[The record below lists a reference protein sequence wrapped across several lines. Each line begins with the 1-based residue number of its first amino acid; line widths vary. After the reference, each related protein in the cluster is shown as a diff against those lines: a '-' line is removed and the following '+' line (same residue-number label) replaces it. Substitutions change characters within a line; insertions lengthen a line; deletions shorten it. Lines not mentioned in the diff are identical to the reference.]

1 MKGFSGFPAGKVR
14 FTPLPNLF
22 FSELLPA
29 IDDLAELKVTLHIFW
44 LIHQKKGYPRY
55 VSRRELEA
63 DGVLLGG
70 LRGTGQDPEEC
81 LGQALER
88 AVARGTLL
96 HVKALRRGL
105 STPLREG
112 LGQAIRQGSGQSHQ
126 EHERDDLYFMNTDVG
141 RRTVD
146 KIRRGELELEAVV
159 TPGEVRLEV
168 ERSNIFVL
176 YEQNIGLLTP
186 LIAEEL
192 RDAEK
197 TYPAGWIEGAFRIAV
212 ERNARHWKYVR
223 SVLERW
229 ATGGKPRKGK
239 DSEKTGR
246 GDGRDRRRY
255 IEGKYAEFIE
265 H

>member
-1 MKGFSGFPAGKVR
+1 MKGFSGFPAGKVH

-44 LIHQKKGYPRY
+44 LLHQKKGYPRY

-63 DGVLLGG
+63 DGVLRGG
-70 LRGTGQDPEEC
+70 LREMGQEPGEC

-96 HVKALRRGL
+96 HVMAQ
-105 STPLREG
+105 PLV
-112 LGQAIRQGSGQSHQ
+112 LGPRDQGQ
-126 EHERDDLYFMNTDVG
+126 EDERDDWYFMNTDLG
-141 RRTVD
+141 RRTLD

-168 ERSNIFVL
+168 ERPNIFVL

-197 TYPAGWIEGAFRIAV
+197 AYPADWIKEAFRIAV
-212 ERNARHWKYVR
+212 EHNARRWRYVR

-229 ATGGKPRKGK
+229 ATEGK
-239 DSEKTGR
+239 DRAGR
-246 GDGRDRRRY
+246 GAGKDRRRY
-255 IEGKYAEFIE
+255 IEGKYAEYIE

>member
-1 MKGFSGFPAGKVR
+1 MKGFSGFPAGKVH

-22 FSELLPA
+22 FSKLLPA

-44 LIHQKKGYPRY
+44 LLHQKKGYPRY
-55 VSRRELEA
+55 VSQRELEA
-63 DGVLLGG
+63 DGVLMGG
-70 LRGTGQDPEEC
+70 LKETGQEPEER

-96 HVKALRRGL
+96 HVTARRGD
-105 STPLREG
+105 
-112 LGQAIRQGSGQSHQ
+112 
-126 EHERDDLYFMNTDVG
+126 ERDDWYFMNTDVG

-146 KIRRGELELEAVV
+146 KILRGELELEAIV
-159 TPGEVRLEV
+159 TPNEVRLEV
-168 ERSNIFVL
+168 ERPNIFVL

-197 TYPAGWIEGAFRIAV
+197 TYPADWIEEAFRIAV
-212 ERNARHWKYVR
+212 EHNARHWRYVR

-229 ATGGKPRKGK
+229 ATEGK
-239 DSEKTGR
+239 DSEKAGR
-246 GDGRDRRRY
+246 GAEKHRRRY
-255 IEGKYAEFIE
+255 IEGKYADYIE

>member
-1 MKGFSGFPAGKVR
+1 MKGFSGFPAGKVH

-22 FSELLPA
+22 FSKLLPA

-44 LIHQKKGYPRY
+44 LLHQKKGHLRY
-55 VSRRELEA
+55 VSQRELEA

-70 LRGTGQDPEEC
+70 LRGKGQEPEEC

-96 HVKALRRGL
+96 RVTA
-105 STPLREG
+105 
-112 LGQAIRQGSGQSHQ
+112 QQGD
-126 EHERDDLYFMNTDVG
+126 ERNDWYFINTDAG
-141 RRTVD
+141 RKAVE
-146 KIRRGELELEAVV
+146 KIRRGELEIEAAMS
-159 TPGEVRLEV
+159 PDEVRLEV
-168 ERSNIFVL
+168 ERPNIFIL

-197 TYPAGWIEGAFRIAV
+197 TYPADWIEEAFRIAV
-212 ERNARHWKYVR
+212 ERNARRWRYVC
-223 SVLERW
+223 SILERW
-229 ATGGKPRKGK
+229 AAEGK
-239 DSEKTGR
+239 DREKTGR
-246 GDGRDRRRY
+246 GPEEDRRRY
-255 IEGKYAEFIE
+255 IEGKYAEYIK

>member
-1 MKGFSGFPAGKVR
+1 MKGFSGFPAGKVY

-22 FSELLPA
+22 FSKLLPA

-44 LIHQKKGYPRY
+44 LLHQQKGYPRY

-70 LRGTGQDPEEC
+70 LRGMGQKPEEY
-81 LGQALER
+81 LEQALER

-96 HVKALRRGL
+96 HVTALRQR
-105 STPLREG
+105 S
-112 LGQAIRQGSGQSHQ
+112 GQACQGEEQ
-126 EHERDDLYFMNTDVG
+126 DDWYFMNTDLG
-141 RRTVD
+141 RRTVE
-146 KIRRGELELEAVV
+146 KIRHGELELEADVV
-159 TPGEVRLEV
+159 PDEVRLEV
-168 ERSNIFVL
+168 ERPNIFAL

-197 TYPAGWIEGAFRIAV
+197 TYPADWIEEAFQIAV
-212 ERNARHWKYVR
+212 EHNARRWRYVC

-229 ATGGKPRKGK
+229 AAEGK
-239 DSEKTGR
+239 DSEKARRDAGK
-246 GDGRDRRRY
+246 DRRRY
-255 IEGKYAEFIE
+255 IEGKYAEYIE

>member
-1 MKGFSGFPAGKVR
+1 MKSFSGFPAGKVY

-44 LIHQKKGYPRY
+44 LLHQKKGYPRY

-63 DGVLLGG
+63 DGVLMGG
-70 LRGTGQDPEEC
+70 LIGTGQEPEER

-96 HVKALRRGL
+96 HVTALR
-105 STPLREG
+105 PLAKRRS
-112 LGQAIRQGSGQSHQ
+112 GQAQQ
-126 EHERDDLYFMNTDVG
+126 EDERDDWYFMNTDVG

-146 KIRRGELELEAVV
+146 KIRRGELEMEAVIL
-159 TPGEVRLEV
+159 PSEVRLEV
-168 ERSNIFVL
+168 ERPNIFVL

-197 TYPAGWIEGAFRIAV
+197 TYPDDWIEDAFRIAV
-212 ERNARHWKYVR
+212 EHNARRWRYVR

-229 ATGGKPRKGK
+229 ATEGKV
-239 DSEKTGR
+239 SEKTGK
-246 GDGRDRRRY
+246 DRRRY
-255 IEGKYAEFIE
+255 IEGKYADYIE

>member
-44 LIHQKKGYPRY
+44 LLHQKKGYPRY
-55 VSRRELEA
+55 VSRKELES
-63 DGVLLGG
+63 DGVLLRGLKGMGG
-70 LRGTGQDPEEC
+70 EPEER
-81 LGQALER
+81 LSQALER

-96 HVKALRRGL
+96 YVTACWGEK
-105 STPLREG
+105 
-112 LGQAIRQGSGQSHQ
+112 Q
-126 EHERDDLYFMNTDVG
+126 DDWYFMNTDLG

-146 KIRRGELELEAVV
+146 KIRRGELELEADIL
-159 TPGEVRLEV
+159 PSEVRLEV
-168 ERSNIFVL
+168 ERPNIFVL

-197 TYPAGWIEGAFRIAV
+197 TYPADWIEEAFRIAV
-212 ERNARHWKYVR
+212 EHNARHWRYVR

-229 ATGGKPRKGK
+229 AAEGK
-239 DSEKTGR
+239 DSEKARR
-246 GDGRDRRRY
+246 GSEEDRRRY
-255 IEGKYAEFIE
+255 IEGKYAEYIE

>member
-1 MKGFSGFPAGKVR
+1 MKGFSGFPAGKVY

-44 LIHQKKGYPRY
+44 LLHQKKGYPRY

-70 LRGTGQDPEEC
+70 LRGTGQEPVER

-96 HVKALRRGL
+96 HVTAC
-105 STPLREG
+105 
-112 LGQAIRQGSGQSHQ
+112 QGD
-126 EHERDDLYFMNTDVG
+126 ERDDWYFMNTDVG

-146 KIRRGELELEAVV
+146 KIRRGELELEVV
-159 TPGEVRLEV
+159 ASPSEVRLEV
-168 ERSNIFVL
+168 ERPNIFVL

-192 RDAEK
+192 RDAER
-197 TYPAGWIEGAFRIAV
+197 TYPADWIEEAFRIAV
-212 ERNARHWKYVR
+212 EHNARRWRYVR

-229 ATGGKPRKGK
+229 AATGK
-239 DSEKTGR
+239 DSEKTRR
-246 GDGRDRRRY
+246 GSEEDRRRY
-255 IEGKYAEFIE
+255 IEGKYAEYIE

>member
-1 MKGFSGFPAGKVR
+1 MKGFSGFPAGKVH

-22 FSELLPA
+22 FSKLLPA

-44 LIHQKKGYPRY
+44 LLHQKKGYPRY

-70 LRGTGQDPEEC
+70 LRGTGQEPEDR

-96 HVKALRRGL
+96 HVTARRGN
-105 STPLREG
+105 E
-112 LGQAIRQGSGQSHQ
+112 Q
-126 EHERDDLYFMNTDVG
+126 DDWYFMNTDLG

-159 TPGEVRLEV
+159 TPSEVRLEV
-168 ERSNIFVL
+168 ERPNIFVL

-197 TYPAGWIEGAFRIAV
+197 SYPANWIEEAFRIAV
-212 ERNARHWKYVR
+212 EHNARRWRYVR

-229 ATGGKPRKGK
+229 ATEGK
-239 DSEKTGR
+239 DREKAKGPEE
-246 GDGRDRRRY
+246 DRRRY
-255 IEGKYAEFIE
+255 IEGKYAEYIE

>member
-1 MKGFSGFPAGKVR
+1 MKGFSGFPAGKVH

-22 FSELLPA
+22 FSKLLPA

-44 LIHQKKGYPRY
+44 LLHQKKGYPRY

-70 LRGTGQDPEEC
+70 LRGTGQEPEEH

-96 HVKALRRGL
+96 HVIALR
-105 STPLREG
+105 PLAKRRS
-112 LGQAIRQGSGQSHQ
+112 GQAQQGD
-126 EHERDDLYFMNTDVG
+126 ERDDWYFMNTDVG

-146 KIRRGELELEAVV
+146 KIRRGELELEAAVS
-159 TPGEVRLEV
+159 PSEVRLEV
-168 ERSNIFVL
+168 ERPNIFVL

-197 TYPAGWIEGAFRIAV
+197 TYSADWIEEAFRIAV
-212 ERNARHWKYVR
+212 EHNARRWRYVR

-229 ATGGKPRKGK
+229 AAEGK
-239 DSEKTGR
+239 DSDKAGR
-246 GDGRDRRRY
+246 GTGKDRRRY
-255 IEGKYAEFIE
+255 IEGKYAEYIE

>member
-1 MKGFSGFPAGKVR
+1 MKGFAGFPAGKVH

-22 FSELLPA
+22 FSKLLPA

-44 LIHQKKGYPRY
+44 LLHHKKGYPRY

-70 LRGTGQDPEEC
+70 LRATGQEPAERLE
-81 LGQALER
+81 QALER

-96 HVKALRRGL
+96 HVTA
-105 STPLREG
+105 
-112 LGQAIRQGSGQSHQ
+112 RQ
-126 EHERDDLYFMNTDVG
+126 EDERDDWYFMNTDVG

-146 KIRRGELELEAVV
+146 KILRGELELEAIVS
-159 TPGEVRLEV
+159 PSEVRLEV
-168 ERSNIFVL
+168 ERPNIFVL

-197 TYPAGWIEGAFRIAV
+197 TYHADWIEEAFRIAV
-212 ERNARHWKYVR
+212 EHNARNWRYVR
-223 SVLERW
+223 SVLDRW
-229 ATGGKPRKGK
+229 AAEGK
-239 DSEKTGR
+239 DSEKAGR
-246 GDGRDRRRY
+246 GAGEDRRRY
-255 IEGKYAEFIE
+255 IEGKYADYIE

>member
-1 MKGFSGFPAGKVR
+1 MKGFLGFPAGKVR
-14 FTPLPNLF
+14 FTPLPDLF
-22 FSELLPA
+22 FSKLLPA

-44 LIHQKKGYPRY
+44 LLHQKKGYLHY

-70 LRGTGQDPEEC
+70 LKGTGQEPEEC

-96 HVKALRRGL
+96 HVTVLRQA
-105 STPLREG
+105 S
-112 LGQAIRQGSGQSHQ
+112 GQARQGD
-126 EHERDDLYFMNTDVG
+126 ERDDWYFMNTDAG
-141 RRTVD
+141 RKTVE
-146 KIRRGELELEAVV
+146 KMRRGELEIEAAIS
-159 TPGEVRLEV
+159 PGEVRLEA
-168 ERSNIFVL
+168 ERPNIFVL

-197 TYPAGWIEGAFRIAV
+197 TYPADWIEEAFRIAV
-212 ERNARHWKYVR
+212 ERNARHWRYVR
-223 SVLERW
+223 SILERW
-229 ATGGKPRKGK
+229 AAEGK
-239 DSEKTGR
+239 DSEKAWR
-246 GDGRDRRRY
+246 GPEEDRRRY
-255 IEGKYAEFIE
+255 IEGKYAEYIE

>member
-1 MKGFSGFPAGKVR
+1 MKGFSGFPAGKVH

-22 FSELLPA
+22 FSKLLPA

-44 LIHQKKGYPRY
+44 LLHQKKGHLRY
-55 VSRRELEA
+55 VSQRELEA

-70 LRGTGQDPEEC
+70 LRGMGQEPEEC

-96 HVKALRRGL
+96 RVTVL
-105 STPLREG
+105 
-112 LGQAIRQGSGQSHQ
+112 RQGSGQAQ
-126 EHERDDLYFMNTDVG
+126 QGDERNDWYFMNTDAG
-141 RRTVD
+141 RKAVE

-159 TPGEVRLEV
+159 LPSEVRLEV
-168 ERSNIFVL
+168 ERPNIFVL

-197 TYPAGWIEGAFRIAV
+197 TYPADWIEEAFRIAV
-212 ERNARHWKYVR
+212 EQNARRWSYVR
-223 SVLERW
+223 GVLERM
-229 ATGGKPRKGK
+229 AAEGK
-239 DSEKTGR
+239 DREKAGR
-246 GDGRDRRRY
+246 GPEEDRRRY
-255 IEGKYAEFIE
+255 IEGKYAEYIE

>member
-1 MKGFSGFPAGKVR
+1 MKGFSGFPAGKVH

-22 FSELLPA
+22 FSQLLPA

-44 LIHQKKGYPRY
+44 LLHQKKGYPRY

-70 LRGTGQDPEEC
+70 LRGAGQESEER

-96 HVKALRRGL
+96 HVTALRRG
-105 STPLREG
+105 S
-112 LGQAIRQGSGQSHQ
+112 GQAQQ
-126 EHERDDLYFMNTDVG
+126 EDERDDWYFMNTDAG
-141 RRTVD
+141 RKTVD
-146 KIRRGELELEAVV
+146 KIRHGELELEAAVSLS
-159 TPGEVRLEV
+159 EVRLEV
-168 ERSNIFVL
+168 ERPNIFVL

-197 TYPAGWIEGAFRIAV
+197 TYPADWIEEAFRIAV
-212 ERNARHWKYVR
+212 EHNARHWRYVR

-229 ATGGKPRKGK
+229 ATEGK
-239 DSEKTGR
+239 DSGAKERKQRWYTKEEYEK
-246 GDGRDRRRY
+246 
-255 IEGKYAEFIE
+255 FIK

>member
-1 MKGFSGFPAGKVR
+1 MMKGFSGFPAGKVH

-22 FSELLPA
+22 FSKLLPA

-44 LIHQKKGYPRY
+44 LLYQQKGYPRY

-70 LRGTGQDPEEC
+70 LGGTGQEPEER

-96 HVKALRRGL
+96 HVTALRQGPSTARL
-105 STPLREG
+105 SSPKSPLK
-112 LGQAIRQGSGQSHQ
+112 AGSGQAQ
-126 EHERDDLYFMNTDVG
+126 EGGKRDDWYFMNTDSG
-141 RRTVD
+141 RRTVE
-146 KIRRGELELEAVV
+146 KIRRGELELDAVV
-159 TPGEVRLEV
+159 TPTEVRLEV
-168 ERSNIFVL
+168 ERPNIFVL

-197 TYPAGWIEGAFRIAV
+197 TYPADWIEEAFRIAV
-212 ERNARHWKYVR
+212 EHNARHWRYVR
-223 SVLERW
+223 SILERW
-229 ATGGKPRKGK
+229 AAEGK
-239 DSEKTGR
+239 DSEKAGK
-246 GDGRDRRRY
+246 GLEEDRRRY
-255 IEGKYAEFIE
+255 IEGKYAEYIE

>member
-22 FSELLPA
+22 FSKLLPA

-44 LIHQKKGYPRY
+44 LLHQKKGYLRY
-55 VSRRELEA
+55 VSRQELEA

-70 LRGTGQDPEEC
+70 LRGTGQEPEEC

-96 HVKALRRGL
+96 HVTA
-105 STPLREG
+105 
-112 LGQAIRQGSGQSHQ
+112 RQGD
-126 EHERDDLYFMNTDVG
+126 ERNDWYFMNTDAG
-141 RRTVD
+141 RKAVE
-146 KIRRGELELEAVV
+146 KIRRGELELEAAISL
-159 TPGEVRLEV
+159 GEVRLEV
-168 ERSNIFVL
+168 ERPNIFVL

-197 TYPAGWIEGAFRIAV
+197 AYPADWIEEAFRIAV
-212 ERNARHWKYVR
+212 EHNARHWRYMR
-223 SVLERW
+223 SILERW
-229 ATGGKPRKGK
+229 AAEGK
-239 DSEKTGR
+239 DREKARR
-246 GDGRDRRRY
+246 GPEEDRRRY
-255 IEGKYAEFIE
+255 IEGKYAEYIE

>member
-1 MKGFSGFPAGKVR
+1 MKAFSGFPAGKVH

-22 FSELLPA
+22 FSKLLPA
-29 IDDLAELKVTLHIFW
+29 IDDLVELKVTLHIFW
-44 LIHQKKGYPRY
+44 LLHQKKGYPRY

-70 LRGTGQDPEEC
+70 LRGMGQEPEER

-96 HVKALRRGL
+96 HVAALRRGP
-105 STPLREG
+105 STLLR
-112 LGQAIRQGSGQSHQ
+112 AGSGQAQ
-126 EHERDDLYFMNTDVG
+126 QGDERDDWYFMNTDVG
-141 RRTVD
+141 RRTVS
-146 KIRRGELELEAVV
+146 KIQCGELELEAGVS
-159 TPGEVRLEV
+159 PGEVRLEV
-168 ERSNIFVL
+168 ERHNIFVL

-197 TYPAGWIEGAFRIAV
+197 AYPADWIEEAFRIAV
-212 ERNARHWKYVR
+212 EHNARRWRYVR

-229 ATGGKPRKGK
+229 ATEGK
-239 DSEKTGR
+239 DTERAGR
-246 GDGRDRRRY
+246 GAGEDRRRY
-255 IEGKYAEFIE
+255 IEGKYAEYIE

>member
-22 FSELLPA
+22 FSKLLPA

-44 LIHQKKGYPRY
+44 LLHQKKGYLRY
-55 VSRRELEA
+55 VSRQELEA

-70 LRGTGQDPEEC
+70 LRGTGQEPEEC

-88 AVARGTLL
+88 AMARGTLL
-96 HVKALRRGL
+96 HVTA
-105 STPLREG
+105 
-112 LGQAIRQGSGQSHQ
+112 RQGD
-126 EHERDDLYFMNTDVG
+126 ERDDWYFMNTDAG
-141 RRTVD
+141 RKAVE
-146 KIRRGELELEAVV
+146 KIRRGELELEAAIS
-159 TPGEVRLEV
+159 PGEVRLEV
-168 ERSNIFVL
+168 ERPNIFVL

-197 TYPAGWIEGAFRIAV
+197 AYPADWIEEAFRIAV
-212 ERNARHWKYVR
+212 EHNARHWRYMR
-223 SVLERW
+223 SILERW
-229 ATGGKPRKGK
+229 AAEGK
-239 DSEKTGR
+239 DREKARR
-246 GDGRDRRRY
+246 GPEEDRRRY
-255 IEGKYAEFIE
+255 IEGKYAEYIE

>member
-1 MKGFSGFPAGKVR
+1 M
-14 FTPLPNLF
+14 PNLF
-22 FSELLPA
+22 FSKLLPA

-44 LIHQKKGYPRY
+44 LLHQKKGYPRY
-55 VSRRELEA
+55 VSRQELEA

-70 LRGTGQDPEEC
+70 LKGTGQEPKEC
-81 LGQALER
+81 LEQALER

-96 HVKALRRGL
+96 HVTA
-105 STPLREG
+105 
-112 LGQAIRQGSGQSHQ
+112 QQGD
-126 EHERDDLYFMNTDVG
+126 ERNDWYFMNTDVG

-146 KIRRGELELEAVV
+146 KIRHGELELEAVV
-159 TPGEVRLEV
+159 LPGEVRLEV
-168 ERSNIFVL
+168 ERANIFVL

-197 TYPAGWIEGAFRIAV
+197 TYPADWIEEAFRIAV
-212 ERNARHWKYVR
+212 EHNARRWRYVR

-229 ATGGKPRKGK
+229 AAEGK
-239 DSEKTGR
+239 DSEKTRR
-246 GDGRDRRRY
+246 GSEEDRRRY
-255 IEGKYAEFIE
+255 IEGKYAEYIE